1 MVQLEQNTTL
11 VLKHLATCGAVVSAE
26 QQAALDH
33 SIPIKRI
40 EAGLKSLILWG
51 RITTLNGKDYLIAEG
66 YNNAVSSGGQAVFE
80 TKYFYSQ
87 DGARWSDLQPV
98 DAATADRCAKVGG
111 SLSGDPAKNYELQEP
126 NPAAPAAADGA
137 EAEEPAPLIFQI
149 PELAVLRYRVDS
161 VVKATSIIPTNATIL
176 NAASQVVPNR
186 LFAGCAFPEKL
197 ESYQHRTALPGS
209 GVTLSNDLR
218 GTWAVQY
225 DAFKGVAQVR
235 SLLWPGYFFYYSA
248 NELTWGALYAG
259 DGCRNNDLVFM
270 L

>member
-1 MVQLEQNTTL
+1 MVQLEPNITL
-11 VLKHLATCGAVVSAE
+11 VLKHLASCGAVVSAE

-40 EAGLKSLILWG
+40 EAGLRSLTLWG
-51 RITTLNGKDYLIAEG
+51 RLTTLNGKDYLVAEG
-66 YNNAVSSGGQAVFE
+66 YNVASSKEGAAVYE

-98 DAATADRCAKVGG
+98 DSETATRCARIKGM
-111 SLSGDPAKNYELQEP
+111 LSGDPAKNYELEEKDPNAPEP
-126 NPAAPAAADGA
+126 SP
-137 EAEEPAPLIFQI
+137 EAEEEVKPLVFQI
-149 PELAVLRYRVDS
+149 PELAVLRCRVDAIAA
-161 VVKATSIIPTNATIL
+161 ATSVIPTDSTIL

-186 LFAGCAFPEKL
+186 LFAGAAYPEKL
-197 ESYQHRTALPGS
+197 ESYQHRFSLPGS
-209 GVTLSNDLR
+209 GVTLSQDLR

-235 SLLWPGYFFYYSA
+235 SLLFPGYFFYYAA
-248 NELTWGALYAG
+248 NELTWGSLYVG
-259 DGCRNNDLVFM
+259 DGLRNNDLIFM